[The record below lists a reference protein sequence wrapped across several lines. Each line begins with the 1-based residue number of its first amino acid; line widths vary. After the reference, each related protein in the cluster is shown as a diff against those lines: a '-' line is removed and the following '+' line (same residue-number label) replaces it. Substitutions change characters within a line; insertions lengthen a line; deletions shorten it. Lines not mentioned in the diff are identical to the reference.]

1 MVGVGIVE
9 TASARFHVPHLIRE
23 RLIYFRSV
31 LERDPEDRRAI
42 ARGTIDAHDISR
54 ARCRFSPNAR
64 FQFPAP
70 VYDIRPHRDISGM
83 FRAPYVMCHCEKLE
97 KWYIAIWEDERGE
110 KCINKD
116 LSPSPIIPGSLSPH
130 LLALKDWLAYD
141 LAPTLKSFRSAAN
154 KTVVFPAIDFW
165 VQSRPPT
172 CTARSI
178 VCERLLLFVSTR
190 PLCEYNANILIDGRG
205 GAIEVL

>member
-1 MVGVGIVE
+1 MRSLAARSTPTTYRAHGADSRQTRGSNFLSLSTISGR
-9 TASARFHVPHLIRE
+9 TA
-23 RLIYFRSV
+23 
-31 LERDPEDRRAI
+31 
-42 ARGTIDAHDISR
+42 
-54 ARCRFSPNAR
+54 
-64 FQFPAP
+64 
-70 VYDIRPHRDISGM
+70 ISGM
-83 FRAPYVMCHCEKLE
+83 FRAPYGMYHHEKWE
-97 KWYIAIWEDERGE
+97 KWYIAIWENERGE

-116 LSPSPIIPGSLSPH
+116 LSPSPIIPSYGYSLSPH

-141 LAPTLKSFRSAAN
+141 LAPTLRSFRSAAN